1 LRLADGKAHARIW
14 RKGHDAV
21 AAWQKLDREPAV
33 CVRRCA
39 GDYGAAGG
47 GLDGNDRSA
56 TGRLLGTPNGATVK
70 SGLITAA
77 PSIPEFIVGRLG
89 GTIWLPASAIVNVRA
104 SAGSDCRAME

>member
-33 CVRRCA
+33 GVRRCA

-47 GLDGNDRSA
+47 GLDGNDRS
-56 TGRLLGTPNGATVK
+56 GNRQ
-70 SGLITAA
+70 TAGNA
-77 PSIPEFIVGRLG
+77 ERRYREE
-89 GTIWLPASAIVNVRA
+89 RA
-104 SAGSDCRAME
+104 YYGHAVDS